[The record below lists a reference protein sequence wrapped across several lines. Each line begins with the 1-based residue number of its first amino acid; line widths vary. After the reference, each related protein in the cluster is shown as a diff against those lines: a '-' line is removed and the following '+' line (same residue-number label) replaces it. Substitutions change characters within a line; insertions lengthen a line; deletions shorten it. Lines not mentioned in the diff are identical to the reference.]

1 MDHNESP
8 TNPELI
14 DAMAGVAHNDN
25 GQTRRVLYEALMNST
40 LLVPTSGE
48 GDDDPQPGWH
58 ELAEDTQ
65 LQFVVLTNPQGQTAL
80 PVFTDE
86 EALRLWQP
94 EGTPY
99 VAFPA
104 PDLFGMALQNNADA
118 LVVNVAGPT
127 GGEITRHELSVLAQG
142 TLPDPD
148 GSMTI
153 DEDTQVLIGAPSD
166 QPKELVDSLHDAMV
180 GHPEISAG
188 YLTIMAIG
196 AGEPHFV
203 VGVRF
208 SQVPP
213 EEAISGIMRDLSD
226 AVRPALEP
234 DQYLDFVVVD
244 DSDFGKAVESSG
256 IAVFHR

>member
-1 MDHNESP
+1 MDPAESP

-25 GQTRRVLYEALMNST
+25 GQTRRALYEALVNST
-40 LLVPTSGE
+40 LLVPTAAQGE
-48 GDDDPQPGWH
+48 DPQPGWH
-58 ELAEDTQ
+58 SLEEDTQ
-65 LQFVVLTNPQGQTAL
+65 LQFIVLTNPQGQTAL

-94 EGTPY
+94 EGAPY
-99 VAFPA
+99 VAFHA
-104 PDLFGMALQNNADA
+104 HDLFALALQNNADA

-153 DEDTQVLIGAPSD
+153 DQDTQVLIGAPSD
-166 QPKELVDSLHDAMV
+166 PPQQLLDSLREGMAA
-180 GHPEISAG
+180 HPEISAG

-203 VGVRF
+203 AGVRF
-208 SQVPP
+208 SREPT
-213 EEAISGIMRDLSD
+213 EEAIGGIMRDLSD
-226 AVRPALEP
+226 TVRSVLAP

-256 IAVFHR
+256 IAVFRR